1 MNGSAFY
8 TGAIAK
14 PRRDPYLPGD
24 DAVNEPDLLSGVPS
38 AQPGSPARS
47 RTGGATAVSPGAGAN
62 PSGAYAPDV
71 PSAERPAGA
80 FAPSRSRSSPDA
92 AGSSNPVFLPNPP
105 SLGQT
110 TAQPNLIR
118 DVYAPELQDVSQK
131 LQSAYEAPRP
141 GMFRQ
146 VAGAL
151 LSRKNPA
158 IGGLVSGE
166 TQRQRTIEPLQQ
178 EYNLIG
184 GQIQA
189 TRAADSQ
196 DIENRLKGAQITQA
210 IDRGKLANAQ
220 AQKQETPTDKLL
232 HQGYDA
238 DGNAT
243 ALMQRPDNS
252 TYIQKIPGMMNPTT
266 QKDET
271 PLPPQDMN
279 IGGQNHKVLFDKQG
293 NVIKDLGPSKLPN
306 EKDNEGIW
314 QLDEDAQGNPTLFNS
329 KTGQTKAAPPGLA
342 KTGTKAKADAATE
355 KLIGPARDAQQYAN
369 DYLANG
375 RFTGAGDEALQE
387 KFFELA
393 KPTTGF
399 RMTQPQI
406 DMLQNSRSWMQG
418 ASAHIRHATTGT
430 WFNDDQR
437 QQIVGTMKDLADA
450 KMKGQ
455 TGAGGGAAASPATGA
470 GEIQVI
476 RDANGRITGIK

>member
-1 MNGSAFY
+1 MGIDPFY
-8 TGAIAK
+8 PGATAR
-14 PRRDPYLPGD
+14 PARRSPYLPGD
-24 DAVNEPDLLSGVPS
+24 DAVNEPDNLSDVSS
-38 AQPGSPARS
+38 ALPGSPARS
-47 RTGGATAVSPGAGAN
+47 RTGGATALSPGAGTN
-62 PSGAYAPDV
+62 PTGAYAPD
-71 PSAERPAGA
+71 PSSFGTSGAG
-80 FAPSRSRSSPDA
+80 
-92 AGSSNPVFLPNPP
+92 NP
-105 SLGQT
+105 
-110 TAQPNLIR
+110 QPNIIR
-118 DVYAPELQDVSQK
+118 DVYSPELQGLSEQLK
-131 LQSAYEAPRP
+131 SAYEAPRP

-146 VAGAL
+146 VLGGL

-178 EYNLIG
+178 QYNLIG
-184 GQIQA
+184 SQIQA
-189 TRAADSQ
+189 SRAASTQ
-196 DIENRLKGAQITQA
+196 DIENQLHAAQTGLA
-210 IDRGKLANAQ
+210 VKRGNLADAQ
-220 AQKQETPTDKLL
+220 ADAKESPTDKML

-238 DGNAT
+238 DGNAI
-243 ALMQRPDNS
+243 ALMQRPDNT
-252 TYIQKIPGMMNPTT
+252 TYTQKIPGMMNPTT

-293 NVIKDLGPSKLPN
+293 HVIKDLGPSKLPN
-306 EKDNEGIW
+306 EKDNEGTW

-406 DMLQNSRSWMQG
+406 DMLQNSRSWMQ
-418 ASAHIRHATTGT
+418 SLQAHARHATTGT
-430 WFNDDQR
+430 WFNDEQR
-437 QQIVGTMKDLADA
+437 QQIVSTMKDLADA

-455 TGAGGGAAASPATGA
+455 AGASGGSAAPVTSGS
-470 GEIQVI
+470 GGIQII